1 MPYKYPDN
9 IPDAI
14 KDLPA
19 DAQKMWV
26 SVFNSA
32 YAQYKGDEAKSNAT
46 AWAAV
51 NKEYE
56 EVDGE
61 WTKKAMEAKSFRFAD
76 LLEGIKFTTKD
87 GKKTS
92 KIQLFKTGEW
102 VHPTYGKFKITEEDL
117 EAMDENFI
125 ASDAEVVGDYQHGS
139 LNEDPEVAKASGW
152 VKKLINKGKELWAE
166 VEWTDKAVEYI
177 KNKEYRFISP
187 EFDLNWKNPETGKK
201 QGPTLLAFA
210 LTNRPFLKGMA
221 AVALSERAAAVIAG
235 GDRLKADQIKMA
247 LVDISFDEKSS
258 YIREAYYKQFHQ
270 GKERYWE
277 RVRVYDKYILVG
289 DDIDL
294 IKIPYMVDGDEIT
307 FGNKTE
313 VEVEYKEKPKK
324 LTKPKEEG
332 KEMELKDV
340 REALNLSEEIDEA
353 GVLAAIKELG
363 EAGGKTAEGN
373 KVLRSALKLTEE
385 ASDQDVLDE
394 IKKLSVTAKED
405 KDKAAKLTDRVA
417 KLENDQLVADRDR
430 VIEAAIKARKITPV
444 AREKWEKMYMK
455 DPQGTTELIDD
466 LGAVIKTEETGGD
479 GGPGGSSGAASKL
492 DAAVK
497 AKMKETGSDYA
508 VALKEVGSENPKLVE
523 EAQ

>member
-1 MPYKYPDN
+1 MPYKYPSD

-32 YAQYKGDEAKSNAT
+32 YIENEGDEAKSNAT

-61 WTKKAMEAKSFRFAD
+61 WVKKAMEAKVFRFAD
-76 LLEGIKFTTKD
+76 LLEGIKFKTKG

-102 VHPTYGKFKITEEDL
+102 SHPTYGKFKITEDDL
-117 EAMDENFI
+117 EAMDENFT
-125 ASDAEVVGDYQHGS
+125 ASDADVVGDYQHGS
-139 LNEDPEVAKASGW
+139 LSEDPEIAKASGW

-166 VEWTDKAVEYI
+166 VEWTEKAVEYI
-177 KNKEYRFISP
+177 KNKEFRFISP
-187 EFDLNWKNPETGKK
+187 EFDLNWKNPETGEK

-221 AVALSERAAAVIAG
+221 AVALSEQAA
-235 GDRLKADQIKMA
+235 KQMA
-247 LVDISFDEKSS
+247 EKSYDEKSQE
-258 YIREAYYKQFHQ
+258 IRDAYYSQNRTGSGSDYYSTWVQ
-270 GKERYWE
+270 S
-277 RVRVYDKYILVG
+277 VYPGYIIVHEEGGLF
-289 DDIDL
+289 
-294 IKIPYMVDGDEIT
+294 KIPYMVDGEDIT

-313 VEVEYKEKPKK
+313 VEVEYKEKSNK
-324 LTKPKEEG
+324 LTKPKGGG

-340 REALNLSEEIDEA
+340 REALSLSEEVDEA

-363 EAGGKTAEGN
+363 EAGGKSAEDK
-373 KVLRSALKLTEE
+373 KVLRVALKLTEE
-385 ASDQDVLDE
+385 ASDQDVLNR
-394 IKKLSVTAKED
+394 IKEMSDTAKED

-417 KLENDQLVADRDR
+417 KLENDQLEGERDR
-430 VIEAAIKARKITPV
+430 VIEAAIKDGKVTPV

-455 DPQGTTELIDD
+455 DPQGTTELIAD
-466 LGAVIKTEETGGD
+466 LGVVIDAKETGGD
-479 GGPGGSSGAASKL
+479 GGPAGDSGAGAKL
-492 DAAVK
+492 DAAVE

-508 VALKEVGSENPKLVE
+508 VALKEVGRENPKLVE
-523 EAQ
+523 EVQ